1 MRLKLKI
8 GILCLLLIPF
18 IGKSQEMLTGVA
30 QNTVLVKAAKKGL
43 PVRSGETVRLPF
55 VDDFSSYTGY
65 PDARLWENNLG
76 YVNTG
81 FAVYPPTI
89 GVVTLDALNAYGQVY
104 SHAEATPFPAD
115 TLTSN
120 PIRLDSNFQQHR
132 QMLVADSLY
141 LSFYYQ
147 PAGASR
153 TYPAGGW
160 QIVGDAPEYS
170 DKLILEFG
178 YATGNQVFAGYEY
191 GEYIIGE
198 GEYYQIGDTIENP
211 FMPGTYYIFES
222 GAYPGEIIMM
232 PTDSIFVDEYIWNEV
247 WSSHGCNVSDWVAE
261 NPLVYFKQVM
271 IPITDQQYF
280 RNNFQFRF
288 RNIASL
294 DMDAWTSANIV
305 GWASNCDQWNIDY
318 VRLDV
323 NRRYND
329 LYPND
334 VAYVTP
340 SSSTLKEY
348 QAMPWKQYRPS
359 DMITQFHNDLSN
371 LSNSVKNTNYTF
383 NIVKNHDQ
391 TIYVSPLNN
400 ENAEPYYPV
409 HGLHDAEHHV
419 SPLLE
424 MNYEYDGA
432 DSAVFTITH
441 IFSMV
446 GTNDDCRTNDTSRF
460 EQKFY
465 NYYAYDDGTAEA
477 GYCVLSTMA
486 NPQAS
491 FAVKFTLAEPDTL
504 QAVRMWFNHTL
515 NDENVAPFT
524 LMVWA
529 NDGMCADG
537 SEGPGTVLYELPAQ
551 LPEFADDYLD
561 FVPYYLEEPLAVSG
575 TFYVGFHQN
584 HDVQLNIG
592 FDQNNDARGK
602 FFYKTSA
609 QWYPSFYQ
617 GAPMIRPVVGKS
629 FDHSGVTQHA
639 HSGIRVYPNPT
650 TGVIHIQNDD
660 YEQDMQYKIMNVYGQ
675 CVETGTLYSKE
686 LSLERYPSGLY
697 FVQLLSGNQV
707 VVIEKIIKR

>member
-1 MRLKLKI
+1 MNFKLKI

-18 IGKSQEMLTGVA
+18 VGKSQEILTGVA

-43 PVRSGETVRLPF
+43 PVRSDQAVRLPF
-55 VDDFSSYTGY
+55 VDDFSNYSGY
-65 PDARLWENNLG
+65 PDPLLWEDNQG
-76 YVNTG
+76 FVNTG
-81 FAVYPPTI
+81 FAVYPPSI
-89 GVVTLDALNAYGQVY
+89 GVVTLDILNEYGEVY
-104 SHAEATPFPAD
+104 PQASSLPFPAD

-120 PIRLDSNFQQHR
+120 PIRLDSNFTQHR
-132 QMLVADSLY
+132 PMQVADSLY
-141 LSFYYQ
+141 FSFYYQ
-147 PAGASR
+147 PAGGSMS
-153 TYPAGGW
+153 YPVGGW
-160 QIVGDAPEYS
+160 EIVGDAPEHS

-178 YATGNQVFAGYEY
+178 YATGNQVFAGFIY
-191 GEYIIGE
+191 GEYIIEAGQ
-198 GEYYQIGDTIENP
+198 YYQMGDSIENP
-211 FMPGTYYIFES
+211 FMPGTYYVFES
-222 GAYPGEIIMM
+222 DAYAGETIMM
-232 PTDSIFVDEYIWNEV
+232 PADSIFEDEYVWNEV
-247 WSSHGCNVSDWVAE
+247 WSSFGCNVSDWLAE
-261 NPLVYFKQVM
+261 NPLDYFKQVM
-271 IPITDQQYF
+271 IPITDQQYY
-280 RNNFQFRF
+280 RDNFQFRF
-288 RNIASL
+288 RNIGSL
-294 DMDAWTSANIV
+294 DLDAWSSANIV

-318 VRLDV
+318 IRLDL
-323 NRRYND
+323 NRRAND

-340 SSSTLKEY
+340 SMSTLREY

-371 LSNSVKNTNYTF
+371 LSSSVKNTNYTF
-383 NIVKNHDQ
+383 NIVKNHGQ

-400 ENAEPYYPV
+400 ENAQPYYPN
-409 HGLHDAEHHV
+409 GLHDAQHHV

-424 MNYEYDGA
+424 MEYEYDGA
-432 DSAVFTITH
+432 DSAVFTVTH

-446 GTNDDCRTNDTSRF
+446 GTNDDRRCNDTSVF

-477 GYCVLSTMA
+477 GYSVLSTMT

-491 FAVKFTLAEPDTL
+491 LAVKFTLAEPDTL

-515 NDENVAPFT
+515 NDENVEPFT

-551 LPEFADDYLD
+551 LPEFADEYLD
-561 FVPYYLEEPLAVSG
+561 FVTYYLEEPLAIAG

-602 FFYKTSA
+602 FFYRTAA
-609 QWYPSFYQ
+609 QWYPSYYK

-629 FDHSGVTQHA
+629 FDHSGVPQHA
-639 HSGIRVYPNPT
+639 ERNIRMYPNPT
-650 TGVIHIQNDD
+650 TGVVHIQTDD
-660 YEQDMQYKIMNVYGQ
+660 NEQDMQYNILNVYGQ
-675 CVETGTLYSKE
+675 CVESGTLYSNE
-686 LSLERYPSGLY
+686 LTLEGFPTGLY
-697 FVQLLSGNQV
+697 FIQLSSENQV
-707 VVIEKIIKR
+707 IITEKIIKQ